1 MKQDIN
7 LEKMAMIMIM
17 MIDQKKKPK
26 KKPSGLSKDE
36 GKNFEVTL
44 ILNFENKCFAA
55 RID

>member
-17 MIDQKKKPK
+17 MIDQKQNK
-26 KKPSGLSKDE
+26 KKTSGLSKNE

>member
-7 LEKMAMIMIM
+7 LEKLAMIMIM
-17 MIDQKKKPK
+17 MIDPK
-26 KKPSGLSKDE
+26 KKNNQAACQKNE